1 MHLYHVK
8 FIRDETKPQV
18 VRYRVGSIVSA
29 FDKCLREFSEA
40 KLIEG
45 WVEVSYKDGRG
56 ITVDAP
62 PSTARIVAEPAPE
75 EEQTLFGFLE
85 EVSLSPKKRDRDATS
100 SILQPNSSHIATET
114 SRRKSGT
121 FPLLQNKT
129 AASTKTKKQTGEL
142 L

>member
-8 FIRDETKPQV
+8 FIRDGETKPQV

-45 WVEVSYKDGRG
+45 WVEASYKDGRG
-56 ITVDAP
+56 ITVYAP
-62 PSTARIVAEPAPE
+62 RSTARIVAEQAPE

-114 SRRKSGT
+114 AGEKAVLHRCC
-121 FPLLQNKT
+121 
-129 AASTKTKKQTGEL
+129 KTKPSHQPKLNKHEN
-142 L
+142 